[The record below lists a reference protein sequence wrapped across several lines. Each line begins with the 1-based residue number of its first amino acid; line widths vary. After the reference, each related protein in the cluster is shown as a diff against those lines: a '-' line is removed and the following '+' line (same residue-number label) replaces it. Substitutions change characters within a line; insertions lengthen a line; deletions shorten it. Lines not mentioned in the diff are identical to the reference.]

1 MNFKELGLSETM
13 VVSLNNLGITEP
25 TEIQQKVLPL
35 AMQGKDLVGTSETG
49 SGKTLAFGA
58 PILARMQKSNHVQA
72 LVIAP
77 TRELAEQIAGE
88 FKKFGRNLDYN
99 VVSIYGGV
107 SLLPQMDKLRN
118 ADIVVGTPGRLL
130 DHMERRNLNLS
141 KVKFLVLDEA
151 DKMVEMGFVE
161 DVERIISQIPKDK
174 QMFLFG
180 ATITN
185 EVEGITKRHA
195 KNPEYVNAK
204 LNVDEALLEQ
214 YYFNVDQNEKFSL
227 LVHLLKNEDPNL
239 AIVFCGT
246 RTNTDI
252 VSKNLERQGF
262 DASAIHGG
270 LSQNQRNRVIEGF
283 HKGNPHIL
291 VATAVAARGLDIKNV
306 THIFNYDVPK
316 DPKEY
321 VHRIGRTAR
330 AGDSGKAF
338 TLLSQRDHEF
348 FSSVL
353 RHCPVEITK
362 LAIGEFE
369 KVKFDSGRNRGGFV
383 SRGGFGGGF
392 SRGRPSQN
400 RFGQGREGFG
410 QRSSGHGPSGF
421 SREGS
426 SQGGF
431 GSRQGGFNRGGESSV
446 ERGSFGNS
454 RSGARGFRNG
464 RPHRFGNHSQPG
476 FRKDGFGRRR

>member
-13 VVSLNNLGITEP
+13 FANLTGMGITEP
-25 TEIQQKVLPL
+25 TLIQEKGIPL
-35 AMQGKDLVGTSETG
+35 AMQGKDIVGISETG

-58 PILARMQKSNHVQA
+58 PILEKLQKAGHVQA

-88 FKKFGRNLDYN
+88 FRKFGMNKQLK

-107 SLLPQMDKLRN
+107 SLLPQMENLRS

-161 DVERIISQIPKDK
+161 DVERILSQTPDSK
-174 QMFLFG
+174 QMLLFG

-195 KNPEYVNAK
+195 KNPEYITAK
-204 LNVDEALLEQ
+204 LNVAEDLLEQ
-214 YYFNVDQNEKFSL
+214 YYFNVDQSEKFSL
-227 LVHLLKNEDPNL
+227 MVHLLKSEDPNL
-239 AIVFCGT
+239 AIVFCAT
-246 RTNTDI
+246 RTNTD
-252 VSKNLERQGF
+252 VVARNLDRQGF
-262 DASAIHGG
+262 DAQAIHGG
-270 LSQNQRNRVIEGF
+270 LSQNQRTRVIEGF

-306 THIFNYDVPK
+306 SHIFNYDVPK

-348 FSSVL
+348 FNSVL
-353 RHCPVEITK
+353 RHCPVQITK
-362 LAIGEFE
+362 LTISEFE
-369 KVKFDSGRNRGGFV
+369 KVKFDSGRNRYSSRSGFGGRGGFSRDGP
-383 SRGGFGGGF
+383 SRGGFG
-392 SRGRPSQN
+392 
-400 RFGQGREGFG
+400 
-410 QRSSGHGPSGF
+410 QRSHGPSGF
-421 SREGS
+421 SRDGS
-426 SQGGF
+426 G
-431 GSRQGGFNRGGESSV
+431 RESSGGRQ
-446 ERGSFGNS
+446 ERGSFGDS
-454 RSGARGFRNG
+454 RSGTRGFRPSQGQGQGGFSRGERSPNKTGHG
-464 RPHRFGNHSQPG
+464 RFRPNRFA
-476 FRKDGFGRRR
+476 GRR

>member
-1 MNFKELGLSETM
+1 MDFKELGLSDSM
-13 VVSLNNLGITEP
+13 LVSLNSMGITEP
-25 TEIQQKVLPL
+25 TLIQEKGIPIM
-35 AMQGKDLVGTSETG
+35 MQGRDLVGVSETG
-49 SGKTLAFGA
+49 SGKTLAFGV
-58 PILARMQKSNHVQA
+58 PILEKMQKANYVQT

-88 FKKFGRNLDYN
+88 FRKFGRNKQFN

-107 SLLPQMDKLRN
+107 SLLPQMEKLRS

-161 DVERIISQIPKDK
+161 DVERILSQTPDDK
-174 QMFLFG
+174 QMLLFG

-195 KNPEYVNAK
+195 KNPEYITAK
-204 LNVDEALLEQ
+204 LNVAEDLLEQ
-214 YYFNVDQNEKFSL
+214 YYFNVDQSEKFSL
-227 LVHLLKNEDPNL
+227 LVHLLKSEDPNL
-239 AIVFCGT
+239 AMIFCAT

-252 VSKNLERQGF
+252 VARNLYRQGF
-262 DASAIHGG
+262 DARAIHGG
-270 LSQNQRNRVIEGF
+270 LSQNQRNQVIDGF
-283 HKGNPHIL
+283 HKGDPHIL

-306 THIFNYDVPK
+306 SHIFNYDVPK

-338 TLLSQRDHEF
+338 TLLSPRDHEF

-353 RHCPVEITK
+353 RHCPVNITK
-362 LAIGEFE
+362 LTIGEFE
-369 KVKFDSGRNRGGFV
+369 KVRFDAGRNRFR
-383 SRGGFGGGF
+383 SRDSFEG
-392 SRGRPSQN
+392 RG
-400 RFGQGREGFG
+400 GFG
-410 QRSSGHGPSGF
+410 QRSSGPSGF

-426 SQGGF
+426 ARGGF
-431 GSRQGGFNRGGESSV
+431 GQGAQPRGN
-446 ERGSFGNS
+446 FGQS
-454 RSGARGFRNG
+454 RSGSRGFRPGQG
-464 RPHRFGNHSQPG
+464 RFSHRRQSG
-476 FRKDGFGRRR
+476 FRSSGSGGRR

>member
-1 MNFKELGLSETM
+1 MNFKELGLSESM
-13 VVSLNNLGITEP
+13 SVNLTSMGITEP
-25 TEIQQKVLPL
+25 TAIQEKGIPI
-35 AMQGKDLVGTSETG
+35 AMQGRDVVGVSETG

-58 PILARMQKSNHVQA
+58 PILEKLQKSGHVQA

-88 FKKFGRNLDYN
+88 FKKFGRNLNLN

-107 SLLPQMDKLRN
+107 SLLPQMENLRR

-161 DVERIISQIPKDK
+161 DVERIISQIPEKK

-185 EVEGITKRHA
+185 EVAGITKKYA
-195 KNPEYVNAK
+195 NNPEYISTK
-204 LNVDEALLEQ
+204 TNVDEALLEQ
-214 YYFNVDQNEKFSL
+214 FYFNVDQSEKFSL
-227 LVHLLKNEDPNL
+227 LVHLLKSEDPNL
-239 AIVFCGT
+239 AIVFCAT
-246 RTNTDI
+246 RTNTD
-252 VSKNLERQGF
+252 VVARNLDRQGF
-262 DASAIHGG
+262 DAQAIHGG
-270 LSQNQRNRVIEGF
+270 LSQNQRTRVIDGF
-283 HKGNPHIL
+283 HKGDPHIL

-306 THIFNYDVPK
+306 SHIFNYDTPK

-330 AGDSGKAF
+330 AGESGKAF

-348 FSSVL
+348 FSAVL
-353 RHCPVEITK
+353 RHCPVQITK
-362 LAIGEFE
+362 LTIGEFE
-369 KVKFDSGRNRGGFV
+369 KVKFDSGRNRYS
-383 SRGGFGGGF
+383 SRGGFG
-392 SRGRPSQN
+392 SRGS
-400 RFGQGREGFG
+400 FG
-410 QRSSGHGPSGF
+410 QRDSRHGPSGF

-426 SQGGF
+426 Q
-431 GSRQGGFNRGGESSV
+431 

-454 RSGARGFRNG
+454 RSGTRGFKPGQG
-464 RPHRFGNHSQPG
+464 RFSHRRQSG
-476 FRKDGFGRRR
+476 FQGSRSGGHR

>member
-1 MNFKELGLSETM
+1 ML
-13 VVSLNNLGITEP
+13 VSLNSMGITEP
-25 TEIQQKVLPL
+25 TLIQEKGIPI
-35 AMQGKDLVGTSETG
+35 AMQGRDLVGVSETG

-58 PILARMQKSNHVQA
+58 PILEKMQKSNHVQA

-88 FKKFGRNLDYN
+88 FRKFGRNKQLN

-107 SLLPQMDKLRN
+107 SLLPQIDKLRN

-141 KVKFLVLDEA
+141 RVKFLVLDEA

-161 DVERIISQIPKDK
+161 DVERILSQTPEEK

-195 KNPEYVNAK
+195 KNPEYITTK
-204 LNVDEALLEQ
+204 INVDEDLLEQ
-214 YYFNVDQNEKFSL
+214 YYFNVDQSEKFSL
-227 LVHLLKNEDPNL
+227 LVHLLKSEDPNL
-239 AIVFCGT
+239 AMIFCAT

-252 VSKNLERQGF
+252 VAKNLYRQGF
-262 DASAIHGG
+262 DARAIHGG
-270 LSQNQRNRVIEGF
+270 LSQNQRNRVIDGF
-283 HKGNPHIL
+283 HKGDPHIL

-306 THIFNYDVPK
+306 SHIFNYDVPK

-353 RHCPVEITK
+353 RHCPVQITK
-362 LAIGEFE
+362 LIIGEFE
-369 KVKFDSGRNRGGFV
+369 KVRFDSGRSRFH
-383 SRGGFGGGF
+383 SRGGFGEQRHEQRGFGRSREDFGERRGGF
-392 SRGRPSQN
+392 GQRG
-400 RFGQGREGFG
+400 FGQRSSESGRGGFGERRTGFG
-410 QRSSGHGPSGF
+410 QRSSGQG
-421 SREGS
+421 
-426 SQGGF
+426 QGGF
-431 GSRQGGFNRGGESSV
+431 GQRKPGQGRFRQRSQSGSRRN
-446 ERGSFGNS
+446 SFG
-454 RSGARGFRNG
+454 
-464 RPHRFGNHSQPG
+464 
-476 FRKDGFGRRR
+476 GRR